1 METVLSE
8 ESEEMY
14 DYKNQRLSAEIEK
27 KLEAD
32 VDNIANYIDIKK
44 VVGKNESNY
53 YYTPKNRATR
63 KKVEKIKKK
72 KGRSEEVDNL
82 DTSQHTKLNLLDG
95 CSDRSSY
102 FGPTPTMKNG
112 APVEGVLKN
121 RAFFIRRNNSILSSK
136 SENDM
141 GRRSSDVSRS
151 KSVQLTTVHIR
162 EHERIAGDNPCVT
175 SGVPLSIGWGHVQHD
190 PIPLDD
196 YEKAKGPPRDKIE
209 MMVPAGVRK
218 TMLRD
223 EFKVSIA
230 DLNAAMKSVNI
241 AKKQRR
247 HTVASEHMEGWH
259 EVSESVKR
267 KFKRMVNKSS
277 TQKEEAAMWEQA
289 HKSATATFVKKFGA
303 DALEKAYPELAT
315 SSGEVPSEVSIKADE
330 SEE

>member
-14 DYKNQRLSAEIEK
+14 DYKNRRLSAEVEK
-27 KLEAD
+27 KLEGD

-121 RAFFIRRNNSILSSK
+121 RAFFIRNSLLSSK
-136 SENDM
+136 SLPEDVALR
-141 GRRSSDVSRS
+141 GSDISRS

-162 EHERIAGDNPCVT
+162 EHERIAGDNPCVS

-218 TMLRD
+218 TILRD

-230 DLNAAMKSVNI
+230 DLNASMKSVNI

-303 DALEKAYPELAT
+303 DALEKACPELAT

-330 SEE
+330 SGE